1 MKQTIRCMGLAL
13 TLTALGTSPSWAQ
26 SSTATGTYLGQKV
39 PPVLAT
45 ELDAAPGRITPSP
58 SGPATGPAST
68 SSERERERDS
78 AASVP
83 TYTGVQN
90 SESMGNAGP
99 KSSTGL
105 PTGR

>member
-1 MKQTIRCMGLAL
+1 MKQTIRCMGLAW

-45 ELDAAPGRITPSP
+45 ELDAAPGRITPSA
-58 SGPATGPAST
+58 SGPVTGPASI
-68 SSERERERDS
+68 SPERERERDS

-99 KSSTGL
+99 KSSTVL